1 MFKEIIRPA
10 VTLFLVCAVIT
21 GALAV
26 VNDITGPIIEER
38 DRAAL
43 QESLSTVLPGAEEF
57 SDAVS
62 RDELINRGYKA
73 GERISNL
80 YQATAG
86 GETVGYV
93 VEVVTKGYGGDIS
106 MLVGIDSSLSVT
118 GVKIMSHSETPGLG
132 AKADDEEYLKQ
143 YIGAIPGNLYHVV
156 KTTPWNDGDIQALS
170 GATVTSRA
178 VANGVSEAAS
188 LVRSIVK
195 GGE

>member
-38 DRAAL
+38 DMAAL